1 MSDTLRDQLL
11 GLGFKQA
18 PKPAKPPRDGKQK
31 PGSQSRTPAH
41 GKAKKPHPRN
51 TGKRED
57 IGRGKAYAV
66 RAQREKDE
74 RIAAERLKQ
83 EQARQRREAKAER
96 AALRKDKALNDA
108 NADRVRHF
116 DYGGKI
122 KRIHVNAG
130 QLKALNAGELGV
142 VQLDGRYLLVTAAVL
157 AEAEAT
163 FAPAVAL
170 KVDPDTPAE
179 DDAYADSRF

>member
-1 MSDTLRDQLL
+1 M
-11 GLGFKQA
+11 
-18 PKPAKPPRDGKQK
+18 
-31 PGSQSRTPAH
+31 
-41 GKAKKPHPRN
+41 
-51 TGKRED
+51 
-57 IGRGKAYAV
+57 
-66 RAQREKDE
+66 
-74 RIAAERLKQ
+74 
-83 EQARQRREAKAER
+83 
-96 AALRKDKALNDA
+96 DKALNDA
-108 NADRVRHF
+108 NADLVRHF

-142 VQLDGRYLLVTAAVL
+142 VQLDGRYLLVAAAVL

-179 DDAYADSRF
+179 DDAYADSRFQVRSEEHTSEPQSLMRISYAVLRLKKKN